1 MAVKRVYFLAHGGT
15 VQGVGY
21 RFFTQKKARLLSIT
35 GWVRNLPNNKV
46 EGEVQGEDADVKTL
60 LQQLDRG
67 PPSAHVVR
75 FDKEDRE
82 VVDNETAF
90 DVRR

>member
-21 RFFTQKKARLLSIT
+21 RYFTRRQANELDLT

-46 EGEVQGEDADVKTL
+46 EGEVQGDETAIATMMQK
-60 LQQLDRG
+60 LDRG
-67 PPSAHVVR
+67 PSSAKVVR
-75 FDKEDRE
+75 LDKEDRE
-82 VVDNETAF
+82 VVEGDAEF
-90 DVRR
+90 QIRR